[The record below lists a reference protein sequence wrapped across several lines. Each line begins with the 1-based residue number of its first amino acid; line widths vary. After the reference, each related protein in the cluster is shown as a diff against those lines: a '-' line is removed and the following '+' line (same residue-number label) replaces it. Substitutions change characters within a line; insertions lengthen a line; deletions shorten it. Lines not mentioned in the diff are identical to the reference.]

1 MVWGLDMRFLG
12 GKREKINQGGVNSN
26 RIIQM
31 ESCCFSVVSF
41 PVLGFSVLLMA
52 TDRGGVEMT
61 VSGVTE
67 TRVSSTYFEKKT
79 FNLFNV

>member
-52 TDRGGVEMT
+52 TYRGGAE
-61 VSGVTE
+61 SG
-67 TRVSSTYFEKKT
+67 RFSFDHEKEERRGR
-79 FNLFNV
+79 